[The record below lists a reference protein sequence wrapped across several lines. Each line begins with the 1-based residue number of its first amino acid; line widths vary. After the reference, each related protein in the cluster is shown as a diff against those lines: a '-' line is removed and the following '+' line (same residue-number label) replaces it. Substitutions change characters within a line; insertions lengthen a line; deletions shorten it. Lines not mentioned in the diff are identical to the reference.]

1 MDTATYSNI
10 RVSLENLINRYNNTL
25 RQENPENVSEET
37 FRTWLNEFLG
47 IFGWNVQDTSQVLQE
62 QFLRGVYYQRLREI
76 HSTHRKPDYTLLC
89 GANIKTFLDA
99 KSLEVNIFTNSD
111 AAFQIRSYGWSAQCP
126 CAFVSNFEQ
135 FVIYDTRFIP
145 NNLQDA
151 NFGTIKL
158 SVDEYLDNLDLLI
171 DHLWRENIC
180 QNHLAEIYEL
190 TAIEGRN
197 RVDSA
202 FMAELSIFRKELAEN
217 IYANNPNII
226 NNNDNLNFYIQ
237 IIIDRI
243 VFIRVCES
251 KGIEE
256 QERLRTFSEAEE
268 GFWSTFK
275 NNCLTEFYNHYD
287 GAMFYRDAIFEQLY
301 IDDETLTH
309 FIEKLYYPYPYC
321 FDVIPVKV
329 IANIYEEFLG
339 KQLVIN
345 NGRIT
350 ETVKEEYIKT
360 NGAITTPECIVDTIC
375 KQTINLQNI
384 NTINELLDIK
394 ILDPCCGSG
403 VFVVS
408 CYEHLYNKAL
418 RILSD
423 NEEERTLHDG
433 FFYIQNDQLYLTIA
447 ARQAIIS
454 NCLYAID
461 LDASAVEVTK
471 MSLALKTVD
480 GNNALA
486 WQGIGAFGDRIL
498 QNISENIKNGNTL
511 VEPNNAFTVEELTE
525 LKPIDT
531 SRMFSCVFENF
542 EGFHYIVGNPPYV
555 ETKHFKAATP
565 TMHSYLSEHYSSF
578 SGKADLAVLFIE
590 KCLHLLNEN
599 GVLGFIIQRRWFRT
613 EYGKEIRRIINN
625 NKHLSKLIDFKST
638 DIFKGRIVYA
648 SIMILSNQP
657 RDEFSYLYLPLST
670 SQIITEFENSDEQ
683 GHFNSDTPILIPV
696 PSNESTWNFNY
707 YEITALAN
715 ILRERLGSLSDYP
728 NLMIKDGIQAL
739 WKKVYHLKNV
749 RFDGNTATGV
759 NGFNETVNVESD
771 ILRGIIYN
779 RVFYPFKNV
788 EPDAYCIFPYRGAS
802 NDAIPISE
810 IEMQYPLAFDYL
822 SSNEERIK
830 ATVNCR
836 EGEYWHTFT
845 REHNQTMY
853 NVPKIIVP
861 MTARDTIATFVPST
875 GLYMDNANVWFM
887 TVEGAD
893 ESTMKAI
900 TCVINSTVFSVLGK
914 SGANPQSGGY
924 YKFNKQFLSPIPF
937 PSQGIT
943 EDAESVSELAH
954 LYDDI
959 FTLQSRYLSANP
971 MQKETIANNL
981 DFKWNALDN
990 ICYRLYG
997 LSEEEID
1004 KVASI
1009 GRTVSRIELLGD
1021 SN

>member
-1 MDTATYSNI
+1 MDTATYNNI
-10 RVSLENLINRYNNTL
+10 RVSLEDLIHRYNNTL
-25 RQENPENVSEET
+25 RQENPVNVSEET
-37 FRTWLNEFLG
+37 VRTWLNEFLG
-47 IFGWNVQDTSQVLQE
+47 IFGWNVQDTTQVLQE
-62 QFLRGVYYQRLREI
+62 QYLRGVHYQRLREI
-76 HSTHRKPDYTLLC
+76 HSTHRKPDYTLMC
-89 GANIKTFLDA
+89 GTNMKTFLDA

-111 AAFQIRSYGWSAQCP
+111 TAFQIRSYGWSAQCP

-145 NNLQDA
+145 NHLQDA

-158 SVDEYLDNLDLLI
+158 SVDEYIDNLDLLI
-171 DHLWRENIC
+171 DHLWHDNVC
-180 QNHLAEIYEL
+180 QNHLTEIYEQN
-190 TAIEGRN
+190 AIEGRN

-202 FMAELSIFRKELAEN
+202 FMTELSIFRKALAEN

-256 QERLRTFSEAEE
+256 QERLKHFAESEE

-275 NNCLTEFYNHYD
+275 NSCLTEFYTHYD
-287 GAMFYRDAIFEQLY
+287 GAMFYRDAVFEQLTV
-301 IDDETLTH
+301 DDEILTH
-309 FIEKLYYPYPYC
+309 FTEKLYYPYPYC

-345 NGRIT
+345 DGRII
-350 ETVKEEYIKT
+350 ETVKEEHIKT
-360 NGAITTPECIVDTIC
+360 NGAIATPECIVDTIC
-375 KQTINLQNI
+375 KQTVNLQNI
-384 NTINELLDIK
+384 NSINELLNIK

-403 VFVVS
+403 IFVVS

-418 RILSD
+418 RILSS
-423 NEEERTLHDG
+423 NEEERELHG
-433 FFYIQNDQLYLTIA
+433 EFYFIQNDQIFLTIA
-447 ARQAIIS
+447 ARQAIIF
-454 NCLYAID
+454 NCIYAID

-486 WQGIGAFGDRIL
+486 WRGIGAFGDRIL
-498 QNISENIKNGNTL
+498 QNISENIKIGNTL
-511 VEPNNAFTVEELTE
+511 VEPNDVFSVEEIAE
-525 LKPIDT
+525 LKPIDI
-531 SRMFSCVFENF
+531 SRVFSCVFESV

-555 ETKHFKAATP
+555 ETKHFKSATP
-565 TMHSYLSEHYSSF
+565 TMHRYLSEYYSSF

-590 KCLHLLNEN
+590 KCLHLLNGN

-625 NKHLSKLIDFKST
+625 NKHLKKLIDFKST

-657 RDEFSYLYLPLST
+657 KEEFSYLYLPYST
-670 SQIITEFENSDEQ
+670 SQIISELENSDDQ
-683 GHFNSDTPILIPV
+683 GHFNGDTPTLIPI
-696 PSNESTWNFNY
+696 PSNDSAWNFNY

-715 ILRERLGSLSDYP
+715 ILRERLGCFSDYP

-739 WKKVYHLKNV
+739 WKKIYHLKNV
-749 RFDGNTATGV
+749 CFDGNTATGL
-759 NGFNETVNVESD
+759 NGFNETVRVEAN

-810 IEMQYPLAFDYL
+810 IEVQYPLTFDYL

-830 ATVNCR
+830 SNVNCR

-861 MTARDTIATFVPST
+861 MTAKDTIATFVPST
-875 GLYMDNANVWFM
+875 GLYMDNANVWFIA
-887 TVEGAD
+887 VENAD
-893 ESTMKAI
+893 ENTMKAI

-914 SGANPQSGGY
+914 SSANPQSGGY

-937 PSQGIT
+937 PSQRII
-943 EDAESVSELAH
+943 EDTESVSELAH

-959 FTLQSRYLSANP
+959 FTLQNRYLSANP
-971 MQKETIANNL
+971 MQKEIIANSL
-981 DFKWNALDN
+981 EAKWNTLDN
-990 ICYRLYG
+990 ICYGLYD
-997 LSEEEID
+997 LSDEQID
-1004 KVASI
+1004 KLVSI
-1009 GRTVSRIELLGD
+1009 GRTISRIELLGD